1 MATHYFDPLK
11 KIQSLDTIISM
22 DLTDRAY
29 RVFSFLVFRY
39 NSHSEQCNPSV
50 NYMAAQ
56 MNKSPS
62 YVKRGLKELRD
73 KQIISNTR
81 GSITTGSNM
90 YRLSGTLRGISYYQ
104 GSDMSEGEVKSVSLV
119 GSDVTRKT
127 IKEYIKEDNNTENPF
142 EPELTKGSGSKVIEE
157 KEWEKAGK
165 IISQIIKGN
174 QD

>member
-11 KIQSLDTIISM
+11 KIQSLDTIILR

-39 NSHSEQCNPSV
+39 NSNGEQCNPSV

-56 MNKSPS
+56 MNKSTS
-62 YVKRGLKELRD
+62 YVKRGLKELRH

-104 GSDMSEGEVKSVSLV
+104 DSKMSEEEVISLSLE

-127 IKEYIKEDNNTENPF
+127 IKEYIKEDINSNNLV
-142 EPELTKGSGSKVIEE
+142 EPELPGGSDSKDIDE
-157 KEWEKAGK
+157 KERQKALK
-165 IISQIIKGN
+165 ILRDIIN
-174 QD
+174 S

>member
-11 KIQSLDTIISM
+11 KIQSLDTIILR

-50 NYMAAQ
+50 NYMATQ

-104 GSDMSEGEVKSVSLV
+104 GSDMSEQEVRSVSLEV
-119 GSDVTRKT
+119 SDVTRKT
-127 IKEYIKEDNNTENPF
+127 IKEYIKEDINIEKLDETELPD
-142 EPELTKGSGSKVIEE
+142 GSGLKDIDE
-157 KEWEKAGK
+157 KERKRALK
-165 IISQIIKGN
+165 KLRAIINS
-174 QD
+174 

>member
-1 MATHYFDPLK
+1 MATNYFDPLK

-39 NSHSEQCNPSV
+39 NSNSEQCNPSV

-62 YVKRGLKELRD
+62 YVKRGLRELRH
-73 KQIISNTR
+73 KQIISNIR

-90 YRLSGTLRGISYYQ
+90 YRLSGTLRGISDYQ
-104 GSDMSEGEVKSVSLV
+104 SSDVSEEEVKSVSLE
-119 GSDVTRKT
+119 GSNVTRKT
-127 IKEYIKEDNNTENPF
+127 IKEYIKEDINSNNLV
-142 EPELTKGSGSKVIEE
+142 EPELPVGPDSKDIDE
-157 KEWEKAGK
+157 KERQKALK
-165 IISQIIKGN
+165 KLRDIINS
-174 QD
+174 

>member
-22 DLTDRAY
+22 GLTDRAY

-50 NYMAAQ
+50 NYMAVQ

-81 GSITTGSNM
+81 VQ
-90 YRLSGTLRGISYYQ
+90 LQRG
-104 GSDMSEGEVKSVSLV
+104 
-119 GSDVTRKT
+119 
-127 IKEYIKEDNNTENPF
+127 
-142 EPELTKGSGSKVIEE
+142 
-157 KEWEKAGK
+157 
-165 IISQIIKGN
+165 QICTA
-174 QD
+174 

>member
-11 KIQSLDTIISM
+11 KIQSLDTIILR

-50 NYMAAQ
+50 NYMATQ

-62 YVKRGLKELRD
+62 YVKRGPKELRD

-104 GSDMSEGEVKSVSLV
+104 GSDMSEQEVRSVSLEV
-119 GSDVTRKT
+119 SDVTRKT
-127 IKEYIKEDNNTENPF
+127 IKEYIKEDINIEKLDETELPD
-142 EPELTKGSGSKVIEE
+142 GSGLKDIDE
-157 KEWEKAGK
+157 KERKRALK
-165 IISQIIKGN
+165 KLRAIINS
-174 QD
+174 

>member
-1 MATHYFDPLK
+1 METHYFDPLK

-50 NYMAAQ
+50 NYMATQ

-62 YVKRGLKELRD
+62 YVKRGLKEFRD

-104 GSDMSEGEVKSVSLV
+104 GSDMSEQEVRSVSLEV
-119 GSDVTRKT
+119 SDVTRKT
-127 IKEYIKEDNNTENPF
+127 IKEYIKEDINIEKLDETELPD
-142 EPELTKGSGSKVIEE
+142 GSGLKEIDE
-157 KEWEKAGK
+157 KERKRALK
-165 IISQIIKGN
+165 KLRAIINS
-174 QD
+174 

>member
-39 NSHSEQCNPSV
+39 NSNSEQCNPSV

-62 YVKRGLKELRD
+62 YVKRGLRELRH
-73 KQIISNTR
+73 KQIISNIR

-90 YRLSGTLRGISYYQ
+90 YRLSGTLRGIS
-104 GSDMSEGEVKSVSLV
+104 DVSEEEVKSVSLE
-119 GSDVTRKT
+119 GSNVTRKT
-127 IKEYIKEDNNTENPF
+127 IKEYIKEDINSNNLV
-142 EPELTKGSGSKVIEE
+142 EPELPVGPDSKDIDE
-157 KEWEKAGK
+157 KERQKALK
-165 IISQIIKGN
+165 KLRDIINS
-174 QD
+174 

>member
-22 DLTDRAY
+22 GLTDRAY

-50 NYMAAQ
+50 NYMAVQ

-104 GSDMSEGEVKSVSLV
+104 SSDMTDEEFKSVSLE
-119 GSDVTRKT
+119 GSDVNRKT
-127 IKEYIKEDNNTENPF
+127 IKEYIKEDINNEKLV
-142 EPELTKGSGSKVIEE
+142 EPELPEGSGSKDIDE
-157 KEWEKAGK
+157 KERKRALK
-165 IISQIIKGN
+165 KLRAIINS
-174 QD
+174 